1 MPTFIELQQR
11 HQVLMQKLAVL
22 HHLIE
27 YVDENF
33 RPQAG
38 CDPKQ
43 KLLDANNIPIPAP
56 AFEAVVSEVLVKT
69 LHEINAE
76 LDGILKTD
84 LSTPTVAPAPEKKR
98 SKN

>member
-1 MPTFIELQQR
+1 MPTFVELQQR
-11 HQVLMQKLAVL
+11 HQILMQKLAVL
-22 HHLIE
+22 HHLVEHI
-27 YVDENF
+27 DDNF

-38 CDPKQ
+38 CEPKQ
-43 KLLDANNIPIPAP
+43 KLLDANNIPIPAT

-84 LSTPTVAPAPEKKR
+84 LASTPAPAPEKKR